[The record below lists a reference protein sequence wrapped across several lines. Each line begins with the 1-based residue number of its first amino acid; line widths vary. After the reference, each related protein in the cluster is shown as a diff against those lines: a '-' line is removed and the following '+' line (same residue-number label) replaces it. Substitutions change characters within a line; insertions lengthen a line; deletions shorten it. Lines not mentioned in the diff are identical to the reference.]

1 MSDRASSTARAPQRT
16 PSRTT
21 PTRADLRLVQAA
33 KKRSRSRQL
42 VGALALVIMFS
53 ALLASAVF
61 HSVLVAGQQRLDR
74 LDQRVAKSQQE
85 LDRSQLQVAEL
96 SSPSRIVA
104 AAKRSGMVVPDH
116 TTWLAAKPPI
126 TAAPSH
132 RHLARSGLRPRRALN
147 GPLAGAVPAG
157 GRTGSG
163 RAR

>member
-1 MSDRASSTARAPQRT
+1 
-16 PSRTT
+16 
-21 PTRADLRLVQAA
+21 
-33 KKRSRSRQL
+33 
-42 VGALALVIMFS
+42 MFS

-126 TAAPSH
+126 TTTPSTP
-132 RHLARSGLRPRRALN
+132 AFGQLRPSGATGSERAT
-147 GPLAGAVPAG
+147 GGAAPAG